1 MYNLRNRK
9 IIAPLFVLILAI
21 ISLQLKYQ
29 LSNVEKYQ
37 ARQLNHINELCDAI
51 DKCIHAKTELKID
64 AYLHTRLKLK
74 KCEAIISYLN
84 QMEYDGK
91 INAAPLFKPDRAA
104 PSNTMFPPLG
114 FQVLDELF
122 YADSIDFVEIDQQ
135 LFFLK
140 SAIKKESAFIANIK
154 IEEYMIYEVARQE
167 MIRMLALGITGFDRP
182 SGESPFNENALVLST
197 LAEDLAFIDNMPSNK
212 EMHTQLVK
220 KLVNAAL
227 FLGNKNYD
235 NFDYAY
241 FIKTFHN
248 PIFKEIKDL
257 QIANFIETP
266 DERTFNPLPTNYSK
280 DYLFSEDFINP
291 YFFSGS
297 GKDFKNKNI
306 IDLGEKLFYDK
317 QLSNTKKMNCESC
330 HQPNKGFSDGLSK
343 KTNIARNSM
352 GLWNSCYSEKLFWDL
367 RTKGLEN
374 QVEHVFTNKFEYNTS
389 YAEIIKYLAS
399 DSTYKLAF
407 NNNFNSTAI
416 TASSIGIALGAY
428 VNSLRGYNSVFD
440 SFIRNEKSTLNAN
453 IISGFNLFMG
463 KASCATCHFVPTFA
477 GLVPPLFI
485 ESEAEVLGV
494 TITSK
499 NKILDKDLGR
509 WNNNVP
515 QDYTEYYKNMFKT
528 VTVRN
533 SGLTAPYMHNGG
545 YKTLQE
551 VLIFYNNGGGAGMGL
566 NLPHQTLSSDS
577 LHLSKKELK
586 ELELFI
592 ISLNH
597 TTNGKKVKVY

>member
-1 MYNLRNRK
+1 
-9 IIAPLFVLILAI
+9 
-21 ISLQLKYQ
+21 
-29 LSNVEKYQ
+29 
-37 ARQLNHINELCDAI
+37 
-51 DKCIHAKTELKID
+51 
-64 AYLHTRLKLK
+64 
-74 KCEAIISYLN
+74 
-84 QMEYDGK
+84 
-91 INAAPLFKPDRAA
+91 
-104 PSNTMFPPLG
+104 
-114 FQVLDELF
+114 
-122 YADSIDFVEIDQQ
+122 
-135 LFFLK
+135 
-140 SAIKKESAFIANIK
+140 
-154 IEEYMIYEVARQE
+154 
-167 MIRMLALGITGFDRP
+167 
-182 SGESPFNENALVLST
+182 
-197 LAEDLAFIDNMPSNK
+197 
-212 EMHTQLVK
+212 
-220 KLVNAAL
+220 
-227 FLGNKNYD
+227 
-235 NFDYAY
+235 
-241 FIKTFHN
+241 
-248 PIFKEIKDL
+248 
-257 QIANFIETP
+257 
-266 DERTFNPLPTNYSK
+266 
-280 DYLFSEDFINP
+280 
-291 YFFSGS
+291 
-297 GKDFKNKNI
+297 
-306 IDLGEKLFYDK
+306 
-317 QLSNTKKMNCESC
+317 
-330 HQPNKGFSDGLSK
+330 
-343 KTNIARNSM
+343 
-352 GLWNSCYSEKLFWDL
+352 
-367 RTKGLEN
+367 
-374 QVEHVFTNKFEYNTS
+374 VFTNKFEYNTS